1 MLRMR
6 EMSHARTGSPRME
19 IVPLSRLLPHLRR
32 LRDKPLEFLLE
43 LGRWSPRAFLRL
55 PGMPLAVVFDP
66 AGVEKVLLNAEL
78 SKDTFQYR
86 ALARLTGRGL
96 LTDWGESWRQAR
108 QQLKEPFL
116 PKAVQ
121 GYREAMLEEIERFF
135 DHWDAGPRDLDHEM
149 MALSLRLLGR
159 AIFGGPLPERLA
171 QLTLQ
176 ALEWVIAQTQ
186 SPWAFLNLLGALR
199 FRRTRAQLYRA
210 AEGLSQLPPLSG
222 LPRERAL
229 SEAVTLIVAGHET
242 VASSLSFALLL
253 LSHHPEWQ
261 ERVAH
266 CYEDAVAVYNEA
278 LRLFPPAWILTR
290 KVEQP
295 YRLGDFTLPRGTTVV
310 LSPYVTQRLYF
321 PEGDRFDPERFLLH
335 ERATPSGRYF
345 PFGLGKRLCI
355 GRDLS
360 LLEGPLVL
368 STFFRRF
375 RLEPIPPPRILA
387 RVTLRPH
394 GGLWATPQRVLR

>member
-1 MLRMR
+1 MLRIH
-6 EMSHARTGSPRME
+6 EVPNARTDSPRME

-32 LRDKPLEFLLE
+32 LRDEPLEFLME

-55 PGMPLAVVFDP
+55 PGMSLAVVFDP
-66 AGVEKVLLNAEL
+66 AGVEEVLLGAEF

-121 GYREAMLEEIERFF
+121 GYREAMLEEIEQFF
-135 DHWDAGPRDLDHEM
+135 DHWNAGPKDLDHEM

-159 AIFGGPLPERLA
+159 AIFGDPLPERLA

-186 SPWAFLNLLGALR
+186 SPWAFLNLPATLH

-210 AEGLSQLPPLSG
+210 AEELSRLPPLST

-242 VASSLSFALLL
+242 VASSLTFSLLL

-261 ERVAH
+261 ERVAQ
-266 CYEDAVAVYNEA
+266 CSEDAAAVYNEA

-295 YRLGDFTLPRGTTVV
+295 YRLGNFTLPAGTTVV

-321 PEGDRFDPERFLLH
+321 PEGERFDPERFLLH

-368 STFFRRF
+368 NAFFRRF

-387 RVTLRPH
+387 RVTLRPQ
-394 GGLWATPQRVLR
+394 GGLWATPQRMLR